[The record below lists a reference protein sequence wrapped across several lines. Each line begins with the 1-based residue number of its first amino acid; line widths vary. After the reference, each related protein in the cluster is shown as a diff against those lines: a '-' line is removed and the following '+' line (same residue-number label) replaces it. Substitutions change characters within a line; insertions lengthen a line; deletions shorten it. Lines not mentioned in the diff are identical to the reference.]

1 MATTTVLE
9 RVKSSYALVKG
20 EQKGRALS
28 DLSDKAALLK
38 MLPKPGDLWRHAQP
52 VNTVELEE
60 RAAWLSKRSIKKGS
74 KLHAL
79 RMAIAMCDLT
89 TLEGQDT
96 VDKVRRLCAKAVQP
110 YVPREGL
117 PSAEELG
124 IPPVGAVCV
133 YPHFIAVAKEALQE
147 TGVKVASVAT
157 AFPSGQ
163 YPFHLRLADVRWAV
177 QEGAD
182 EIDMVMNR
190 GAFLQGDYK
199 GVFNEIWKV
208 KEACGSSVHLKVIF
222 ETGEIG
228 TYDNV
233 RKAAQIAMLAG
244 ADFIKTSTGK
254 IQPAATLP
262 VTLVMLEAIR
272 DFYDL
277 TGKKIGMK
285 PAGGIRT
292 AKDAIRYLVMLN
304 ETLGAAWLTPE
315 LFRFGASSLLNDL
328 LAQIVKQVTGVYRAP
343 DEFSE

>member
-9 RVKSSYALVKG
+9 REKSSHALVNG
-20 EQKGRALS
+20 ELKGRAYP

-38 MLPKPGDLWRHAQP
+38 MLPKPGDLWQHAQP

-60 RAAWLSKRSIKKGS
+60 RAAWLSKRSVKKDS

-110 YVPREGL
+110 YVPRDRL
-117 PSAEELG
+117 PSAAELG
-124 IPPVGAVCV
+124 IPRVGAVCV
-133 YPHFIAVAKEALQE
+133 YPNFIAVAKEALQGTE
-147 TGVKVASVAT
+147 VKVASVAT

-190 GAFLQGDYK
+190 GAFLQGNYK

-208 KEACGSSVHLKVIF
+208 KEACGNRVHLKVIF

-228 TYDNV
+228 TYDNI
-233 RKAAQIAMLAG
+233 RKAAHIAMLAG

-254 IQPAATLP
+254 IQPASTLP
-262 VTLVMLEAIR
+262 VTLIMLEAIR

-304 ETLGAAWLTPE
+304 ETLGAAWLTPD

>member
-9 RVKSSYALVKG
+9 RERTSHALIYGEWKGASSI
-20 EQKGRALS
+20 
-28 DLSDKAALLK
+28 DLSDKTALLK

-79 RMAIAMCDLT
+79 RLAIAMCDLT

-96 VDKVRRLCAKAVQP
+96 VDKVRRLCAKAIRP

-124 IPPVGAVCV
+124 IPSVGAVCV
-133 YPHFIAVAKEALQE
+133 YPNFVATAKEALQGTE
-147 TGVKVASVAT
+147 VKVASVAT

-182 EIDMVMNR
+182 EIDMVINR

-199 GVFNEIWKV
+199 QVFNEVWKV
-208 KEACGSSVHLKVIF
+208 KETCGHDVRLKAIF
-222 ETGEIG
+222 ETGELG
-228 TYDNV
+228 PYDNV

-254 IQPAATLP
+254 IQPVATLP

-277 TGKKIGMK
+277 TGKRIGMK

-292 AKDAIRYLVMLN
+292 AKEAVRYLVMLN
-304 ETLGAAWLTPE
+304 ETLGPAWLTPD
-315 LFRFGASSLLNDL
+315 LFRFGASSMLNDL
-328 LAQIVKQVTGVYRAP
+328 LAQIVKQVTGVYRSP